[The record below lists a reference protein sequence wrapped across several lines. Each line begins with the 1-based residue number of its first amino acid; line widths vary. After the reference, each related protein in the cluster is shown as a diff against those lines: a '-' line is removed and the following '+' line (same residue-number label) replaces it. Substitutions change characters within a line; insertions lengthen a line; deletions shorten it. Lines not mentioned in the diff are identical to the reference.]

1 MTDDFA
7 LAAHS
12 AFAQAAPEFFQAL
25 DGSLAQPGG
34 AVPVKV
40 FIDQGISQLGDYAEV
55 VGSAF
60 RITVLRQGGAAPA
73 VGLVLTVGARSF
85 RLERRIGES
94 QDSTEWEAAH
104 AG

>member
-12 AFAQAAPEFFQAL
+12 AFAQAAPDFFQAL

-40 FIDQGISQLGDYAEV
+40 FVDQGVGQFRDFGEV
-55 VGSAF
+55 VGSAA

-94 QDSTEWEAAH
+94 HDLTEWEAAH